1 MVETAI
7 LEDNVVLYV
16 YGGLDQPQSLR
27 YQRIRVHPRPCAG
40 GEQPGGER
48 SCGTTHVTHADP

>member
-1 MVETAI
+1 MVETA
-7 LEDNVVLYV
+7 EDNVVLYV

-40 GEQPGGER
+40 GERPGGER
-48 SCGTTHVTHADP
+48 PCGITHADL